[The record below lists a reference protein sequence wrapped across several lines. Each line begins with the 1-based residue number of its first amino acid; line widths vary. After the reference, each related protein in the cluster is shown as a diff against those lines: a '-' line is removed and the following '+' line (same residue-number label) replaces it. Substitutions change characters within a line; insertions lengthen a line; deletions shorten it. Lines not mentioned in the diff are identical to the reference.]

1 MTDKPR
7 ITINDSFC
15 SYYDWDGYAA
25 AYLGPDTSCGVYGA
39 QLDDNGK
46 WYPAWIHPE
55 CSDIQ
60 LADYSDIQ
68 LADESFDT
76 PHAAIKRS
84 HTYFS

>member
-7 ITINDSFC
+7 ITINDSHC
-15 SYYDWDGYAA
+15 SYYDWDVQAA

-39 QLDDNGK
+39 QVDDDGK
-46 WYPAWIHPE
+46 WRPAWIHPE
-55 CSDIQ
+55 C
-60 LADYSDIQ
+60 SDIQ

-84 HTYFS
+84 HSYFS